1 MLLKRGAEAEIHL
14 TEFLGREAIAKLRV
28 PKTYR
33 NKKIDEVL
41 RKNRT
46 KSEVRLMSEV
56 KKYGVSTPIIY
67 DVSVD
72 EYMIVMQYINGER
85 IKDIL
90 NSVSEKK
97 RKKICYMIGESVGKM
112 HTNNIIH
119 GDLTTSNMI
128 LLNDKIF
135 FIDFGL
141 GEKNSEIEA
150 KGVDLHVMMEGFEGE
165 NSEVDAFGYVLD
177 AYKQYDKK
185 DIVVKRMHEI
195 SRRGRYT

>member
-33 NKKIDEVL
+33 NKSIDDVL

-46 KSEVRLMSEV
+46 KSEARLMSEV
-56 KKYGVSTPIIY
+56 KKYGVSTPVIY

-72 EYMIVMQYINGER
+72 ECMIVMQYINGER
-85 IKDIL
+85 VKDIL

-112 HTNNIIH
+112 HTNNVIH

-150 KGVDLHVMMEGFEGE
+150 KGVDLHVMMEGFEGAH
-165 NSEVDAFGYVLD
+165 SEVDAFGYVLD
-177 AYKQYDKK
+177 SYKSYDKK
-185 DIVVKRMHEI
+185 GMAVKRMHEI
-195 SRRGRYT
+195 SERGRYA

>member
-56 KKYGVSTPIIY
+56 KKYDVSTPIIY

-72 EYMIVMQYINGER
+72 ECMIVMQYINGER

-90 NSVSEKK
+90 NNVSEKK

-150 KGVDLHVMMEGFEGE
+150 KGVDLHVMMEGFEGAH
-165 NSEVDAFGYVLD
+165 SEVAAFGYVLG
-177 AYKQYDKK
+177 AYKSYDKK
-185 DIVVKRMHEI
+185 DIVVKRMYEI

>member
-14 TEFLGREAIAKLRV
+14 TEFLGREAIAKSRV
-28 PKTYR
+28 PKAYR
-33 NKKIDEVL
+33 NKRIDDVL

-46 KSEVRLMSEV
+46 KSEARLMSEV
-56 KKYGVSTPIIY
+56 KKYGVSTPVIY

-72 EYMIVMQYINGER
+72 ECMIVMQYINGER
-85 IKDIL
+85 VKDVL

-112 HTNNIIH
+112 HTNNVIH

-150 KGVDLHVMMEGFEGE
+150 KGVDLHVMMEGFEGAH
-165 NSEVDAFGYVLD
+165 SEVDAFGYVLD
-177 AYKQYDKK
+177 SYKLYDKK
-185 DIVVKRMHEI
+185 GMAVKRMHEI
-195 SRRGRYT
+195 SERGRYA

>member
-14 TEFLGREAIAKLRV
+14 TEFLDREAIAKLRV

-33 NKKIDEVL
+33 NKRIDDIL

-72 EYMIVMQYINGER
+72 EHMIVMQYINGKR
-85 IKDIL
+85 VKDIL
-90 NSVSEKK
+90 NNVSEKK

-150 KGVDLHVMMEGFEGE
+150 KGVDLHVMMEGFEGAH
-165 NSEVDAFGYVLD
+165 SEVDAFGYVLG
-177 AYKQYDKK
+177 AYKSYDKK
-185 DIVVKRMHEI
+185 DIVVKRMYEI

>member
-33 NKKIDEVL
+33 NKSIDDVL

-46 KSEVRLMSEV
+46 KSEARLMSEV
-56 KKYGVSTPIIY
+56 KKYGVSTPVIY

-72 EYMIVMQYINGER
+72 ECMIVMQYINGER

-112 HTNNIIH
+112 HTNNVIH

-150 KGVDLHVMMEGFEGE
+150 KGVDLHVMMEGFEGAH
-165 NSEVDAFGYVLD
+165 SEVDAFGYVLD
-177 AYKQYDKK
+177 SYKSYDKK
-185 DIVVKRMHEI
+185 GMAVKRMHEI
-195 SRRGRYT
+195 SERGRYA

>member
-33 NKKIDEVL
+33 NKRIDDVL

-46 KSEVRLMSEV
+46 KSEARLMSEV
-56 KKYGVSTPIIY
+56 KKYGVSTPVIY

-72 EYMIVMQYINGER
+72 ECMIVMQYINGER
-85 IKDIL
+85 VKDVL

-112 HTNNIIH
+112 HTNNVIH

-150 KGVDLHVMMEGFEGE
+150 KGVDLHVMMEGFEGAH
-165 NSEVDAFGYVLD
+165 SEVDAFGYVLD
-177 AYKQYDKK
+177 SYKLYDKK
-185 DIVVKRMHEI
+185 GMAVKRMHEI
-195 SRRGRYT
+195 SERGRYA

>member
-56 KKYGVSTPIIY
+56 KKYDVSTPIIY

-72 EYMIVMQYINGER
+72 ECMIVMQYINGER
-85 IKDIL
+85 VKDIL
-90 NSVSEKK
+90 NNVSEKK
-97 RKKICYMIGESVGKM
+97 RKRICYMIGESVGKM

-150 KGVDLHVMMEGFEGE
+150 KGVDLHVMMEGFEGAH
-165 NSEVDAFGYVLD
+165 SEVDVFGYVLD

-185 DIVVKRMHEI
+185 DIIVKRMHEI

>member
-14 TEFLGREAIAKLRV
+14 TEFLGRDAIAKLRV

-33 NKKIDEVL
+33 NKRIDDIL

-72 EYMIVMQYINGER
+72 EHMIVMQYINGKR
-85 IKDIL
+85 VKDIL
-90 NSVSEKK
+90 NNVSEKK

-150 KGVDLHVMMEGFEGE
+150 KGVDLHVMMEGFEGAH
-165 NSEVDAFGYVLD
+165 SEVDAFGYVLG
-177 AYKQYDKK
+177 AYKSYDKK
-185 DIVVKRMHEI
+185 DIVVKRMYEI

>member
-33 NKKIDEVL
+33 NKRIDDVL

-46 KSEVRLMSEV
+46 KSEARLMSEV

-67 DVSVD
+67 DVNVD
-72 EYMIVMQYINGER
+72 ECMIVMEYIKGRR
-85 IKDIL
+85 IKDIINNL
-90 NSVSEKK
+90 SENERK
-97 RKKICYMIGESVGKM
+97 RICYKIGESVGKM
-112 HTNNIIH
+112 HVSNIIH

-141 GEKNSEIEA
+141 GEKNGEVEA
-150 KGVDLHVMMEGFEGE
+150 KGVDLHVMMEGFEGAH
-165 NSEVDAFGYVLD
+165 SEVDAFGYVLD
-177 AYKQYDKK
+177 SYKPYDKK
-185 DIVVKRMHEI
+185 GMAVKRMYEI
-195 SRRGRYT
+195 SERGRYA

>member
-14 TEFLGREAIAKLRV
+14 TEFLGREAIAKLRL

-33 NKKIDEVL
+33 NKRIDDVL

-46 KSEVRLMSEV
+46 KSEARLMSEV
-56 KKYGVSTPIIY
+56 KKYGVSTPVIY

-72 EYMIVMQYINGER
+72 ECMIVMQYINGER
-85 IKDIL
+85 VKDIL

-112 HTNNIIH
+112 HTNNVIH

-150 KGVDLHVMMEGFEGE
+150 KGVDLHVMMEGFEGAH
-165 NSEVDAFGYVLD
+165 SEVDAFDYVLG
-177 AYKQYDKK
+177 AYKSYDKK
-185 DIVVKRMHEI
+185 DIVVKRMYEI

>member
-14 TEFLGREAIAKLRV
+14 TEFLGREAITKLRV

-33 NKKIDEVL
+33 NKRIDDIL

-72 EYMIVMQYINGER
+72 EHMIVMQYINGKR
-85 IKDIL
+85 VKDIL
-90 NSVSEKK
+90 NNVSEKK
-97 RKKICYMIGESVGKM
+97 RKRICYMIGESVGKM

-150 KGVDLHVMMEGFEGE
+150 KGVDLHVMMEGFEGAH
-165 NSEVDAFGYVLD
+165 SEVDAFGYVLG
-177 AYKQYDKK
+177 AYKSYDKK
-185 DIVVKRMHEI
+185 DIVVKRMYEI

>member
-56 KKYGVSTPIIY
+56 KKYDVSTPIIY

-72 EYMIVMQYINGER
+72 ECMIVMQYINGER
-85 IKDIL
+85 VKDIL
-90 NSVSEKK
+90 NNVSEKK
-97 RKKICYMIGESVGKM
+97 RKRICYMIGESVGKM

-150 KGVDLHVMMEGFEGE
+150 KGVDLHVMMEGFEGAH
-165 NSEVDAFGYVLD
+165 SEVDAFGYVLG
-177 AYKQYDKK
+177 AYKSYDKK
-185 DIVVKRMHEI
+185 DIVVKRMYEI

>member
-14 TEFLGREAIAKLRV
+14 TEFLGREAIAKSRV

-33 NKKIDEVL
+33 NKRIDDVL

-46 KSEVRLMSEV
+46 KSEARLMSEV
-56 KKYGVSTPIIY
+56 KKYGVSTPVIH

-72 EYMIVMQYINGER
+72 ECMIVMQYINGER
-85 IKDIL
+85 VKDVL

-112 HTNNIIH
+112 HTNNVIH

-150 KGVDLHVMMEGFEGE
+150 KGVDLHVMMEGFEGAH
-165 NSEVDAFGYVLD
+165 SEVDAFGYVLD
-177 AYKQYDKK
+177 SYKLYDKK
-185 DIVVKRMHEI
+185 GMAVKRMHEI
-195 SRRGRYT
+195 SERGRYA

>member
-1 MLLKRGAEAEIHL
+1 MLIKRGAEAEIHL

-33 NKKIDEVL
+33 NKRIDDVL

-46 KSEVRLMSEV
+46 KTEAKLISEV

-67 DVSVD
+67 DVNVD
-72 EYMIVMQYINGER
+72 ECMIVMQYINGER
-85 IKDIL
+85 IKDVL
-90 NSVSEKK
+90 NNLPENK
-97 RKKICYMIGESVGKM
+97 RKKICYKIGESVGKM

-150 KGVDLHVMMEGFEGE
+150 KGVDLHVMMEGFEGAH
-165 NSEVDAFGYVLD
+165 SEVEGFCYVLD
-177 AYKQYDKK
+177 AYKHYDKK
-185 DIVVKRMHEI
+185 DVVVKRMYEI

>member
-1 MLLKRGAEAEIHL
+1 M
-14 TEFLGREAIAKLRV
+14 
-28 PKTYR
+28 
-33 NKKIDEVL
+33 
-41 RKNRT
+41 
-46 KSEVRLMSEV
+46 
-56 KKYGVSTPIIY
+56 KKYGVSTPVIY

-72 EYMIVMQYINGER
+72 ECMIVMQYINGER
-85 IKDIL
+85 VKDVL

-112 HTNNIIH
+112 HTNNVIH

-150 KGVDLHVMMEGFEGE
+150 KGVDLHVMMEGFEGAH
-165 NSEVDAFGYVLD
+165 SEVDAFGYVLD
-177 AYKQYDKK
+177 SYKLYDKK
-185 DIVVKRMHEI
+185 GMAVKRMHEI
-195 SRRGRYT
+195 SERGRYA

>member
-33 NKKIDEVL
+33 NKKIDDVL

-56 KKYGVSTPIIY
+56 KKYGVSTPVIY

-90 NSVSEKK
+90 NSVQKK
-97 RKKICYMIGESVGKM
+97 RGKKYA
-112 HTNNIIH
+112 T
-119 GDLTTSNMI
+119 
-128 LLNDKIF
+128 
-135 FIDFGL
+135 
-141 GEKNSEIEA
+141 
-150 KGVDLHVMMEGFEGE
+150 
-165 NSEVDAFGYVLD
+165 
-177 AYKQYDKK
+177 
-185 DIVVKRMHEI
+185 
-195 SRRGRYT
+195 